1 MNPTTFQ
8 SAKLRRVIT
17 VEDERLAA
25 RCALGRVVL
34 IDDDPQ
40 ILAALDALLS
50 LEGYAC
56 EQHDSAQ
63 SYLQTLALHRAQFPG
78 PCCVLCDVKMP
89 ELGGLEL
96 QQKLSASDN
105 TPLLLMSG
113 DSGAPEAVSAFRA
126 GALDFLLKPIEADR
140 LLKAVAHA
148 LGVSSQ
154 RQQLA
159 AQQTGLAKMVCSLSP
174 REREVAR
181 LVVRGHINQQIAD
194 QLGIALR
201 TVKLHR
207 QQAME
212 KLNVQ
217 TVADLVRLT
226 ANADL

>member
-1 MNPTTFQ
+1 M
-8 SAKLRRVIT
+8 
-17 VEDERLAA
+17 
-25 RCALGRVVL
+25 
-34 IDDDPQ
+34 
-40 ILAALDALLS
+40 
-50 LEGYAC
+50 
-56 EQHDSAQ
+56 
-63 SYLQTLALHRAQFPG
+63 
-78 PCCVLCDVKMP
+78 
-89 ELGGLEL
+89 
-96 QQKLSASDN
+96 
-105 TPLLLMSG
+105 
-113 DSGAPEAVSAFRA
+113 SAFRA